1 MYFFI
6 LDSMQMRVVW
16 WVKYNT
22 QVDTKMLASDWLLFI
37 AANQKPAFWCRQCRC
52 GENVGEGLKTCW
64 RRSLANQNPSRHR
77 PQTGDE
83 KKRPFCVKNVK
94 THHGACVDGR
104 LHWEQQRVH
113 RSQPLHN
120 TDSRV
125 QVVHSFTNPS
135 FLCTRQHCN
144 V

>member
-1 MYFFI
+1 MLEKVI
-6 LDSMQMRVVW
+6 SQSEPIT
-16 WVKYNT
+16 T
-22 QVDTKMLASDWLLFI
+22 Q
-37 AANQKPAFWCRQCRC
+37 AANRGR
-52 GENVGEGLKTCW
+52 
-64 RRSLANQNPSRHR
+64 
-77 PQTGDE
+77 